1 MAFDNSKGFTIIEL
15 MVVIGILA
23 ILAVPG
29 AYFMTFIVQNS
40 VFIPSKLNMDMIG
53 QEVLDTIIEGDSK
66 ASGARFSRIFT
77 VATNTSMQFKNSD
90 NQTVRFDWNAGTKN
104 ITRTINGSLIDTIP
118 YYLRGNISIIN
129 IASTPIF
136 TYYDSSE
143 SVTTTPSAVRR
154 LRVAVNVVSG
164 SGNYSDWQG
173 SSQQLS
179 SVAVDKYE

>member
-1 MAFDNSKGFTIIEL
+1 MAFDERRGFTIIEL

-40 VFIPSKLNMDMIG
+40 VFIPNKLNMDMIG

-66 ASGARFSRIFT
+66 ALGARFSRVFT
-77 VATNTSMQFKNSD
+77 VTTNTSMQFKNAD

-104 ITRTINGSLIDTIP
+104 ITRTINGSLVDTVP

-143 SVTTTPSAVRR
+143 SATVTPSAVRR